1 MFPIMRILPMIV
13 FFFLCV
19 ALGTEWNPPDVVV
32 WAMLAI
38 LLSLGFYAAAEF
50 SLPIWYVAMILR
62 IRRFVLGF

>member
-1 MFPIMRILPMIV
+1 MFPIMRILPMVV
-13 FFFLCV
+13 FFFLGV
-19 ALGTEWNPPDVVV
+19 ALGTESNPPDVIV

-50 SLPIWYVAMILR
+50 SLPIWYVGMILR

>member
-1 MFPIMRILPMIV
+1 MFPIMRILPMII

-50 SLPIWYVAMILR
+50 SLPFGML
-62 IRRFVLGF
+62 L